1 VDKTGDLA
9 IRVRD
14 MFASSPW
21 EARGRIESFLL
32 EELEDLDPL
41 ARLEM
46 AKGIRASLAAEPLGS
61 APRLPEESGVLGTLM
76 SLLLGDRVPDQ
87 DMNSQEFLEQLG
99 HSLNTL
105 FDTLNELVQ
114 TVEHNLK
121 GRQDESATIRTVI
134 ASEVSGKGSA
144 RPLHEHLDQIREAF
158 LVAHKSF
165 QESSAEVMREVLR
178 ALSPEKLESKAGGGL
193 RFGALK
199 KAELFDLYKA
209 QYENIVMWFET
220 GRYRD
225 HLLREFEKSC
235 QRFLKP
241 LAEST
246 LNK

>member
-1 VDKTGDLA
+1 MAVDRTDDLA
-9 IRVRD
+9 VRVRD
-14 MFASSPW
+14 MFAASP
-21 EARGRIESFLL
+21 EAARGRIESLL
-32 EELEDLDPL
+32 LQELQDLDPK
-41 ARLEM
+41 ARLEE
-46 AKGIRASLAAEPLGS
+46 ARRIRSSLADAPPGS
-61 APRLPEESGVLGTLM
+61 PGPLPEDSGVLGTLM
-76 SLLLGDRVPDQ
+76 SLLLGNRMPDQ
-87 DMNSQEFLEQLG
+87 DLSSQEFLEQLG

-134 ASEVSGKGSA
+134 ASEISGKGSA
-144 RPLHEHLDQIREAF
+144 RPLHEHLNQIKEAF

-193 RFGALK
+193 KFGALK
-199 KAELFDLYKA
+199 KAELYDLYKA

-235 QRFLKP
+235 QKDYQKHKG
-241 LAEST
+241 
-246 LNK
+246 N